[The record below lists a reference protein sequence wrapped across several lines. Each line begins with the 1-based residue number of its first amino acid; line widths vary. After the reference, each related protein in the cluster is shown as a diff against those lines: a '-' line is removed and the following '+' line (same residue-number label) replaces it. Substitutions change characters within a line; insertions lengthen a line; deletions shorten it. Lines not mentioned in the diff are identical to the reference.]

1 MLYSRYVLN
10 HLYLNC
16 NQQNLIIYLFS
27 KLIVSPNLSNLYS
40 SQVPVYIFL
49 YPNYSEPDAQID
61 LLLTLYLYNY
71 PVYI

>member
-10 HLYLNC
+10 HLCLNC

-49 YPNYSEPDAQID
+49 YPNYREPDAQID